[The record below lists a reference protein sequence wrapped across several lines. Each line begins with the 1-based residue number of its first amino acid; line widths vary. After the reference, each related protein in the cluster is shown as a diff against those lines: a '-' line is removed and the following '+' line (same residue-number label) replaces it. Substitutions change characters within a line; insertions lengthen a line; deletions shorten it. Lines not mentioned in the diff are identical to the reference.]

1 MLFDYNAN
9 EPALIAEWKKEKNKR
24 LSRGLPDISYSEF
37 KRRKEL
43 ADSFYKTSTEGAD
56 LGTDNL
62 RALYAKDITNRVAH
76 NQVPITYNEFVREIQ
91 NAPKPEEEEERG
103 DFRPDYAKPVLD
115 RYDPESD
122 EYAQWKDTMD
132 TWEAEDAT
140 RAEADVL
147 MKQLVQ
153 KHLDSFN
160 EANKKE
166 KYDKAIKSFSSNY
179 KQSVDT
185 TPLKRYHFI

>member
-1 MLFDYNAN
+1 MLFDYNVN
-9 EPALIAEWKKEKNKR
+9 EPALIAEWKKENNKR
-24 LSRGLPDISYSEF
+24 LSRGLQGISYLEF

-43 ADSFYKTSTEGAD
+43 ADSFYKTNTEGAG

-62 RALYAKDITNRVAH
+62 RALYAKDITNRFAH
-76 NQVPITYNEFVREIQ
+76 NQVPITYGEFVREVQ
-91 NAPKPEEEEERG
+91 NAPKPEEEVG
-103 DFRPDYAKPVLD
+103 DFRPDYAKPILD

-147 MKQLVQ
+147 MNQLVQ
-153 KHLDSFN
+153 KHLNSFN
-160 EANKKE
+160 EANKKA
-166 KYDKAIKSFSSNY
+166 KYDRLIKNFSSKY
-179 KQSVDT
+179 RQDVDT
-185 TPLKRYHFI
+185 TPIETKYFI

>member
-1 MLFDYNAN
+1 MWSENDSN
-9 EPALIAEWKKEKNKR
+9 EQALIAQWKKENKVR
-24 LSRGLPDISYSEF
+24 RSKLLPTISYKDFVKRKNLINNFHEVERAGLGQDEL
-37 KRRKEL
+37 KAEHRRKV
-43 ADSFYKTSTEGAD
+43 
-56 LGTDNL
+56 
-62 RALYAKDITNRVAH
+62 NRLTA
-76 NQVPITYNEFVREIQ
+76 NGEAFPTYDEFVRSIQ
-91 NAPKPEEEEERG
+91 NSTEPEEVE
-103 DFRPDYAKPVLD
+103 DLRPDYAKPVLD

-166 KYDKAIKSFSSNY
+166 KYNRAIKSFSSNY